1 VHAEAQRCWCASR
14 ARSGPIEDR
23 HCTWY
28 GERGPR
34 GTGTH
39 TFRFLGRKVQAADN
53 ERDRARRVNDSAM
66 RAQKLMHEA
75 VFEYWYYR
83 SEHNACA

>member
-1 VHAEAQRCWCASR
+1 MLVRFAWALGSNR
-14 ARSGPIEDR
+14 GLT
-23 HCTWY
+23 CTRY
-28 GERGPR
+28 GERGPG
-34 GTGTH
+34 GTRTH

-75 VFEYWYYR
+75 VFEYWYCR
-83 SEHNACA
+83 SERNACA